1 MHKQV
6 LTAAIATLSI
16 ASAAHAQGQA
26 TAADRAFLTQDVQGG
41 RYELA
46 LAKLATSKAGDPDV
60 RSYSM
65 MVVRDHT
72 TANAALEQLA
82 KSEGVAVPAGL
93 KGEDEK
99 RLADFRGM
107 KGPDFDKA
115 YVKEQNRINT
125 EDARDA
131 DKEKASTKS
140 PRIKAY
146 IARFAAMD
154 ARHKGGAEK
163 LMAKEHG

>member
-1 MHKQV
+1 MRSPALMAVTGV
-6 LTAAIATLSI
+6 LLLAP
-16 ASAAHAQGQA
+16 AAHAQGQV
-26 TAADRAFLTQDVQGG
+26 TAADRAFLMQDVQGG

-46 LAKLATSKAGDPDV
+46 LARLAASKAGAADV
-60 RSYSM
+60 RAYSM

-72 TANAALEQLA
+72 TANAALDELA
-82 KSEGVAVPAGL
+82 RWEAVVGPGGL

-99 RLADFRGM
+99 RLAGFRGM
-107 KGPDFDKA
+107 KGSDFDEA

-131 DKEKASTKS
+131 DKEKASTNR

-154 ARHKGGAEK
+154 ARHKSGAEK
-163 LMAKEHG
+163 LMASERK